1 MEPKDKAP
9 AYSRSSF
16 RRAYQFWENAKLEF
30 GKIQWTDGEEVK
42 VYAKVVVA
50 ATFFLGIGI
59 YVADV
64 LIGRT
69 LLGLDRIFRLIFG

>member
-1 MEPKDKAP
+1 MEPKDKSP
-9 AYSRSSF
+9 SYSQSSF
-16 RRAYQFWENAKLEF
+16 RKAYQFWENAKAEF
-30 GKIQWTDGEEVK
+30 GKIQWTEGEEAK

-59 YVADV
+59 YIADV
-64 LIGRT
+64 FIGRT